1 MVGLI
6 SATFFF
12 IGFPLLGG
20 ALLRSLTFLDTLPL
34 PTARTY
40 PFAVMFFISKSA
52 FVMEFYGSDID
63 LPHVPVSSGLT
74 GSTRRMVFFCIY
86 YAGHN

>member
-1 MVGLI
+1 MGLI
-6 SATFFF
+6 STTSF

-20 ALLRSLTFLDTLPL
+20 ALLHSLTFLDTLPL
-34 PTARTY
+34 PPTRTY

-52 FVMEFYGSDID
+52 FVMEFYGGDIGLD
-63 LPHVPVSSGLT
+63 HVPASSGLAR
-74 GSTRRMVFFCIY
+74 STRRMVSFCIY